1 MNLVAVLLLTAA
13 YLLSMI
19 LLSFVYRK
27 AQRWSGVLPCV
38 ALSVAELLVLVALVG
53 VRNRDYSLPWAAG
66 WSVAGAAAFLICT
79 ALALVLYRR
88 RYRRML
94 SGNSIQESTDKVPLG
109 LCFYYPDG
117 VPILINARMQHLAER
132 VTGSAITN
140 AEVFCR
146 RVDGKTIEADGR
158 YYRFCSADMDC
169 NGGTVRRLWAMD
181 ITDLHRLAMA
191 LDAENAARKEINQRL
206 RAYSRQV
213 EKLTRER
220 EVLKA
225 KMDIH
230 DKMGRMLLETKIF
243 LEDGNGDYTSIAN
256 RWHRTLTVFTTRF
269 WRERTPADVQAL
281 EQMAA
286 AMHLQLQ
293 MNGMPEQAVF
303 LEAVRECMTN
313 AVRHA
318 GAGAMYVQATPHRIV
333 ITNNGKPPERP
344 ITEGGG
350 LSDLRQ
356 KVEQQGGTMT
366 VESAPVFR
374 LQIDL

>member
-1 MNLVAVLLLTAA
+1 MNLVAILLLIVA

-19 LLSFVYRK
+19 LLFFVYRK
-27 AQRWSGVLPCV
+27 ARRWNGVLPCA
-38 ALSVAELLVLVALVG
+38 ALSVAEFLALVGLVG
-53 VRNRDYSLPWAAG
+53 VRNGDCALPWAAG
-66 WSVAGAAAFLICT
+66 WSAAGAAAFLICT

-146 RVDGKTIEADGR
+146 RVDGKTVEADGR

-169 NGGTVRRLWAMD
+169 NGETVRRLWAMD
-181 ITDLHRLAMA
+181 ITDLHRLALE

-206 RAYSRQV
+206 LAYSRQV
-213 EKLTRER
+213 EALTRDR

-243 LEDGNGDYTSIAN
+243 LEDGNKDYTSIAN

-286 AMHLQLQ
+286 
-293 MNGMPEQAVF
+293 
-303 LEAVRECMTN
+303 
-313 AVRHA
+313 
-318 GAGAMYVQATPHRIV
+318 
-333 ITNNGKPPERP
+333 
-344 ITEGGG
+344 G
-350 LSDLRQ
+350 LCTCSCKWTACRSRRCFW
-356 KVEQQGGTMT
+356 KRCGSV
-366 VESAPVFR
+366 
-374 LQIDL
+374 

>member
-117 VPILINARMQHLAER
+117 VPILINARMQHLAEC

-213 EKLTRER
+213 EELTRER

-243 LEDGNGDYTSIAN
+243 LEDGNGDYTSIAD
-256 RWHRTLTVFTTRF
+256 RWYRTLTLFTTQF
-269 WRERTPADVQAL
+269 WREHTPADVQAL

-293 MNGMPEQAVF
+293 MNGMPEQTVF

-350 LSDLRQ
+350 LTDLRQ

-366 VESAPVFR
+366 IESAPVFR

>member
-19 LLSFVYRK
+19 LLCFVYRK

-117 VPILINARMQHLAER
+117 VPILINARMQRLAEC
-132 VTGSAITN
+132 VTGSAVTN

-213 EKLTRER
+213 EELTRER

-243 LEDGNGDYTSIAN
+243 LEDGNGDYTSIAD
-256 RWHRTLTVFTTRF
+256 RWYRTLTVFTTQF
-269 WRERTPADVQAL
+269 WREHTPADVQAL

-350 LSDLRQ
+350 LTDLRQ

-366 VESAPVFR
+366 IESAPVFR

>member
-19 LLSFVYRK
+19 LLCFVYRK

-38 ALSVAELLVLVALVG
+38 ALSVAELLVLVVLVDM
-53 VRNRDYSLPWAAG
+53 RNRDYSLPWAAG
-66 WSVAGAAAFLICT
+66 WSVAGAAAVLICT

-117 VPILINARMQHLAER
+117 VPILINARMQRLAEC
-132 VTGSAITN
+132 VTGSAVTN

-213 EKLTRER
+213 EELTRER

-243 LEDGNGDYTSIAN
+243 LEDGNGDYTSIAD
-256 RWHRTLTVFTTRF
+256 RWYRTLTVFTTQF
-269 WRERTPADVQAL
+269 WREHTPADVQAL

-333 ITNNGKPPERP
+333 ITNNGKPPVRP

-350 LSDLRQ
+350 LTDLRQ

-366 VESAPVFR
+366 IESAPVFR

>member
-1 MNLVAVLLLTAA
+1 MNLVAILLLIVA

-19 LLSFVYRK
+19 LLFFVYRK
-27 AQRWSGVLPCV
+27 ARRRNGVLPCA
-38 ALSVAELLVLVALVG
+38 ALSVTEFLALVGLVG
-53 VRNRDYSLPWAAG
+53 VRNGDWALPWAAG
-66 WSVAGAAAFLICT
+66 WSAAGAAAFLICT
-79 ALALVLYRR
+79 ALALALYRR

-132 VTGSAITN
+132 ITGSAITN

-146 RVDGKTIEADGR
+146 RVDGKTVEVDGR
-158 YYRFCSADMDC
+158 YYRFCSTDMDC
-169 NGGTVRRLWAMD
+169 NGETVRRLWAMD
-181 ITDLHRLAMA
+181 ITDLHRLALE

-206 RAYSRQV
+206 LAYSRQV
-213 EKLTRER
+213 EALTRDR

-243 LEDGNGDYTSIAN
+243 LEEGNGDYTSIAN

-293 MNGMPEQAVF
+293 MDGVPEQAVF

-318 GAGAMYVQATPHRIV
+318 GAGAMYVQVTPHRIV

-350 LSDLRQ
+350 LSNLRQ
-356 KVEQQGGTMT
+356 KVEQQGGTM
-366 VESAPVFR
+366 VIESTPVFR